1 VSSDDDG
8 GYVHRP
14 GQGRETDDNDG
25 HVGEADDDVGGAGG
39 VDSVDETRV
48 TSPEPDDD
56 LGSFGWALVA
66 VVVAAFLVIPGVI
79 YLFPTGPQS
88 GLPFLV
94 AMLALP
100 FAPALLLG
108 GVAVW
113 TAVADSEE

>member
-14 GQGRETDDNDG
+14 GQGRETDDDG
-25 HVGEADDDVGGAGG
+25 RVEAEPTDAA
-39 VDSVDETRV
+39 SPDETGV
-48 TSPEPDDD
+48 TTPEPDDS
-56 LGSFGWALVA
+56 LGRFGWALVT
-66 VVVAAFLVIPGVI
+66 VVAVAFLGIPGVI
-79 YLFPTGPQS
+79 YLFPAGPQS

-108 GVAVW
+108 VVAVW
-113 TAVADSEE
+113 TAVTDGDGR

>member
-14 GQGRETDDNDG
+14 GQGRDADG
-25 HVGEADDDVGGAGG
+25 DGRAGEDDVS
-39 VDSVDETRV
+39 DVDEPGVR
-48 TSPEPDDD
+48 SPEPDDD
-56 LGSFGWALVA
+56 LGRFGWALVA
-66 VVVAAFLVIPGVI
+66 VVAAAFLVIPGVI
-79 YLFPTGPQS
+79 YVFPTGPQS

-108 GVAVW
+108 VVAVW
-113 TAVADSEE
+113 TAVADGDE